1 MMTQK
6 NKEIFQ
12 SINNT
17 ALEIIDENNERI
29 RKLELVILALSET
42 DDDSKG
48 GLSNQD
54 FAKLAVTVY
63 QIKYKLNKGKNNE
76 KE

>member
-17 ALEIIDENNERI
+17 ALEIIDENNDRI

-42 DDDSKG
+42 DDNSKG
-48 GLSNQD
+48 GLTNQD
-54 FAKLAVTVY
+54 FENSQSLS
-63 QIKYKLNKGKNNE
+63 IK
-76 KE
+76 